1 MGTLA
6 NFSIRHIPC
15 DVFVETGTG
24 AGASLMHA
32 IFSRRFKKL
41 FSVEIHEASAKRVA
55 HKFRKFKQVE
65 IYNTDSASALL
76 DILKRVAAYDRVF
89 FFLDAHFPGEFSKQ
103 FHGYDEVVPDQ
114 IALPLES
121 ELSLIQQWRPDR
133 QDVIVVDDLRLYE
146 DGPFERGNLP
156 PGFAN
161 IPPEFR
167 NLDFVQRTFPD
178 RTILR
183 DYRDEGYLFIL
194 SPGVSF
200 SFGDLSW
207 SERLGKRFRRFLV

>member
-6 NFSIRHIPC
+6 NYSIRGVPC

-32 IFSRRFKKL
+32 IFSKQFEKI
-41 FSVEIHEASAKRVA
+41 FSVEIHEPSAKRA
-55 HKFRKFKQVE
+55 REKFKRFKNVE
-65 IYNTDSASALL
+65 IQNTDSASALR
-76 DILKRVAAYDRVF
+76 DILNQVKAYDRVF

-103 FHGYDEVVPDQ
+103 FGGYDQVVPDQ

-121 ELSLIQQWRPDR
+121 ELRLIHQLRPDR

-146 DGPFERGNLP
+146 DGPFEHGNLP
-156 PGFAN
+156 SGFAN

-167 NLDFVQRTFPD
+167 NLDFVESIFPE
-178 RTILR
+178 RTIRR

-194 SPGVSF
+194 APGVSF
-200 SFGDLSW
+200 SFGELSFA
-207 SERLGKRFRRFLV
+207 ERLHKRFRRFML